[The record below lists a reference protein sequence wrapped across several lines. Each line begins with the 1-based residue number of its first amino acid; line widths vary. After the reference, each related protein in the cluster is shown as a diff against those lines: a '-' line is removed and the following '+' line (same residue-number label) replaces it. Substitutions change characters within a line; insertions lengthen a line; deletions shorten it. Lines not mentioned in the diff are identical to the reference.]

1 MTDGI
6 LITTKKTEMKKNN
19 LIWGLGLLMGIF
31 AGCSDGVDTI
41 DIKKVLAQEQKNI

>member
-31 AGCSDGVDTI
+31 AGLFGWCRYDRY
-41 DIKKVLAQEQKNI
+41 